1 MSNRATTTATAKR
14 PAFDVDRARVS
25 NTGRTLTSDATGRGW
40 SPDADSASSPP
51 TLHSFGGI
59 STSAPA
65 GMTIGR
71 PDDQYEAAAERAAEA
86 VIAGN
91 GASEAPAIGGGAP
104 RVQAR
109 AVAGAAPQVTA
120 ELPRQM
126 QAAATEG
133 RALPTSQRT
142 FYEDRLG
149 HDFGAVR
156 IHAGPAAA
164 AAASSVQAQA
174 FAHGSDVYFGENF
187 YQPDSPS
194 GQRLIAHELAHTV
207 QQRPNVIARRAL
219 DDAPSS
225 DGPDVAPSRGA
236 DEEGSQP
243 PGAIADQLGSTL
255 EDDQSDRSGQVRDRL
270 SRLSPSSRRRAT
282 AALQGRQASDPSQDE
297 GRRNVAVTRP
307 APPAEKPDA
316 GKPSTDAAARR
327 EGDRKPEQ
335 RPGTPEARAAQS
347 GIASARPPAVA
358 SASTAAPDAAPAA
371 PPSSITT
378 SAMPQTEQ
386 KPAPSQRAEASGPP
400 DAARMPPHAAPS
412 SLETPAHAGTPGG
425 GGASHAVGPAADDDR
440 PLRLADLFEQPQA
453 KTSNG
458 ATSAEGGATGADEKA
473 QTMPLRAAP
482 SLVPDE
488 HPAGEPAQRDVVS
501 EPAQEESAATEGSSV
516 AQMEALASDL
526 ETASAAATQALKT
539 QSTTVSAHARQQAA
553 TARGGIRAEVNQ
565 AIKQIQ
571 AGQAGLLSELS
582 TKVTATH
589 ALIDTS
595 LAARKSGAIA
605 AGLTSQKNVK
615 DIFSGHRASVDDTV
629 IKKTKAAEALRDKK
643 GEVVRQRNQA
653 DIKTAYRMGG
663 AAMRRYPNT
672 MRGAYIG
679 GAAFDV
685 AEATAKK
692 MREQEPDLVSAIKEN
707 TEPLAEYFR
716 TQGAKALEGF
726 DVNLPK
732 ILASADDGVAK
743 TLADQDK
750 RAREAHT
757 QLDTIASQTRSEI
770 SAIGLEA
777 VAQAAAFGPQ
787 VESRLD
793 AELGRVL
800 KAISDEPGDVMRR
813 ISPPIEEAITLFR
826 SADQPDVDAAK
837 ALTGGLKGFVD
848 GSVASAVDTMEHAAA
863 ASGERFQ
870 GMHGSARQAMAAQ
883 VARTN
888 KVWDGT
894 RAGIAKTTGTL
905 HSNFD
910 NAVAGSV
917 SILSETL
924 TGTENTIR
932 TQLAPIVDQI
942 GASFDDTLRDAE
954 GKIDAR
960 IDEGMAKNTEALADL
975 GGQMD
980 EAAVQ
985 AAFEYDHPVLSSIE
999 TGLEFLTGIIAGIIA
1014 VLAVVAFFLLV
1025 GWIIASVL
1033 GVSMLV
1039 AGLIILAGTVGFAI
1053 GLSLGARLAA
1063 GQGFGE
1069 ALLGAV
1075 GDFGRSV
1082 PGMLYDMTGIPKL
1095 RKAFSDE
1102 PMTPYQRG
1110 KLIGEGGTEL
1120 VLAIFMVRGAAKGIA
1135 AGFKNLP
1142 RFKPPVATP
1151 EITAIPEIAA
1161 PRGPP
1166 AAAAPVE
1173 APVELPGKGVGAIEP
1188 RPPTAP
1194 PEPVPNAP
1202 RRAIGFGDREP
1213 IAPKAEPAPGAPR
1226 RAIGFGDREPI
1237 APKAEPA
1244 PGAPRRA
1251 IGFGDREPIAPK
1263 AEPAPG
1269 APRRAIGFGDREPIA
1284 PQPEPRP
1291 PAVEGPGPAPEAPAN
1306 LRGQVIESGRPSASE
1321 PMGRGEPIRAGG
1333 RSSVEPR
1340 AQFEPGGGPKPV
1352 QGTPE
1357 TPALEEPPAVE
1368 QPAEKPALEQPAEQ
1382 APPDEPAPKQPETA
1396 KPKTTAEQAEPAQK
1410 PQPDKPAAEPAEL
1423 SKGAETEAP
1432 AEGEASEKSTPKD
1445 PAAEQK
1451 YSDLK
1456 KEVEGH
1462 KSRWEDAAE
1471 KKNRLRDEMNE
1482 AGNEKAGAEKELG
1495 VKKQA
1500 GKPKEIKAAQDRLD
1514 AAKAREAE
1522 LRKQFKKATAEERD
1536 LGRKYSNK
1544 QAELEKLKLQVYP
1557 EERSSLPCF
1566 AADTAV
1572 WSATGPKP
1580 ICALVPG
1587 DMVKALDLASKAVVL
1602 RQVDA
1607 VYVNRTVHFYDVR
1620 LDGEVIR
1627 VTARHRFWLPD
1638 EGEWIEAKEL
1648 KVGARLLHWD
1658 GLCKDVE
1665 DIVYQDVP
1673 ITPTYNLRVEEHSNY
1688 FVGPGVLVHNDGPA
1702 RYSFGDNVIYEG
1714 TNPDFPGKVYVGR
1727 SNNREIRQG
1736 AHRREALKNLKRTDL
1751 TKEEREFWEFKKG
1764 MKLKERI
1771 SGLNDDQ
1778 AAFMEQKNID
1788 IEVKVNKDNLVN
1800 RDLRPVSQKRM
1811 ARLEKSIAN
1820 DPAVRDAGFCPK

>member
-14 PAFDVDRARVS
+14 PAFDVDRARVA
-25 NTGRTLTSDATGRGW
+25 NTGRALTSDATGRGW
-40 SPDADSASSPP
+40 SPGADADSASSSP

-59 STSAPA
+59 SIGEPA
-65 GMTIGR
+65 RMTIGR
-71 PDDQYEAAAERAAEA
+71 PDDQYEAAAERAADA
-86 VIAGN
+86 VASGDRT
-91 GASEAPAIGGGAP
+91 SEAPAIGGGAP

-126 QAAATEG
+126 QAAANEG

-187 YQPDSPS
+187 YRPDSPS

-219 DDAPSS
+219 DDAPANESS
-225 DGPDVAPSRGA
+225 DLASSRGA
-236 DEEGSQP
+236 DGEASQP
-243 PGAIADQLGSTL
+243 PGAVADQLGSTL
-255 EDDQSDRSGQVRDRL
+255 DDDSSDTSGKVRDRM
-270 SRLSPSSRRRAT
+270 SQLSPFSRRRVA
-282 AALQGRQASDPSQDE
+282 AALQGREASNPSQAE
-297 GRRNVAVTRP
+297 GRSAAVVKP
-307 APPAEKPDA
+307 APPADTRDA
-316 GKPSTDAAARR
+316 GAPSADTAKRDGERPR
-327 EGDRKPEQ
+327 EE
-335 RPGTPEARAAQS
+335 RPGTPQARAAQS
-347 GIASARPPAVA
+347 GVANARPSSVA
-358 SASTAAPDAAPAA
+358 SGSTAAPAAAPAA
-371 PPSSITT
+371 PPTSITT

-400 DAARMPPHAAPS
+400 GAVRMPPHAAPS

-440 PLRLADLFEQPQA
+440 PLRLADLFEQPEA
-453 KTSNG
+453 KTSGG
-458 ATSAEGGATGADEKA
+458 ATSGSDEKA
-473 QTMPLRAAP
+473 QTTALRAAP
-482 SLVPDE
+482 SLVPGE
-488 HPAGEPAQRDVVS
+488 GPAGEPAQPGVVS
-501 EPAQEESAATEGSSV
+501 EPAQEEPAAPEESSA

-526 ETASAAATQALKT
+526 ETALAAAKQALKT

-553 TARGGIRAEVNQ
+553 TARGGIRAQVRE
-565 AIKQIQ
+565 AIKKIQ

-595 LAARKSGAIA
+595 LAARKSQAIA
-605 AGLTSQKNVK
+605 AGLTSQKNVR
-615 DIFSGHRASVDDTV
+615 DIFTGHRKSVDDTV
-629 IKKTKAAEALRDKK
+629 IKKTKAADDLRDKK

-663 AAMRRYPNT
+663 AAMRRYPGT
-672 MRGAYIG
+672 TRGAYIG

-716 TQGAKALEGF
+716 TQGAKALDGF

-732 ILASADDGVAK
+732 ILASADEGVAK

-770 SAIGLEA
+770 STIGLEA

-800 KAISDEPGDVMRR
+800 KAIADAPGDVMRR

-837 ALTGGLKGFVD
+837 ALTGGLKGFID
-848 GSVASAVDTMEHAAA
+848 NSIASAVDTMEHAAA

-870 GMHGSARQAMAAQ
+870 GMHGSARQAMSAQ
-883 VARTN
+883 VARTD

-894 RAGIAKTTGTL
+894 RAGVAKTTGTL
-905 HSNFD
+905 HTNFD
-910 NAVAGSV
+910 NAVAGGV

-924 TGTENTIR
+924 TGTENNIR
-932 TQLAPIVDQI
+932 TQLSPIVDQI

-954 GKIDAR
+954 GKIDGR

-999 TGLEFLTGIIAGIIA
+999 TGLEFLAGIIAGIITI
-1014 VLAVVAFFLLV
+1014 LAVVAIFLLF

-1142 RFKPPVATP
+1142 RFRPPVATP

-1161 PRGPP
+1161 LRAPP

-1188 RPPTAP
+1188 RPTAP
-1194 PEPVPNAP
+1194 VQAEPGVGVDTAPQPPPSAGPAQVEPRVGVDAAPQPRPSGMPSQAEPRIGPSNEGIGAAKPQPQPSEPPVPDNVRPISSAEPGRAGPQPQLKTQRPVSPTDELAP
-1202 RRAIGFGDREP
+1202 RRAAARPSGVSSQPEP
-1213 IAPKAEPAPGAPR
+1213 RIAPSNEGVGAAQPQPQPSEPSVPDNVRPISSAEPGRAGPQPQLKTQRPVSPTDELAPR
-1226 RAIGFGDREPI
+1226 RA
-1237 APKAEPA
+1237 AA
-1244 PGAPRRA
+1244 
-1251 IGFGDREPIAPK
+1251 
-1263 AEPAPG
+1263 
-1269 APRRAIGFGDREPIA
+1269 
-1284 PQPEPRP
+1284 QPT
-1291 PAVEGPGPAPEAPAN
+1291 APEAQP
-1306 LRGQVIESGRPSASE
+1306 QVQVRPLQRAVNA
-1321 PMGRGEPIRAGG
+1321 PDVVEPIEVGG
-1333 RSSVEPR
+1333 TPENASGGGSALD
-1340 AQFEPGGGPKPV
+1340 AQASAKPPGGGPQPLRSV
-1352 QGTPE
+1352 QGGGRSARPQVGE
-1357 TPALEEPPAVE
+1357 GPSRGPSGGGPRGPRPVERPAVE
-1368 QPAEKPALEQPAEQ
+1368 
-1382 APPDEPAPKQPETA
+1382 EPATKPREAA
-1396 KPKTTAEQAEPAQK
+1396 KPRTSTPEAEPAQEPK
-1410 PQPDKPAAEPAEL
+1410 PGKATEARKPAKGTTPEEKTPDAEASDKPAAGEQGTRTSGRPRATPEPDT
-1423 SKGAETEAP
+1423 KPPT
-1432 AEGEASEKSTPKD
+1432 
-1445 PAAEQK
+1445 AAEIKRAQAMGNNK
-1451 YSDLK
+1451 PPQYTRLGD
-1456 KEVEGH
+1456 VW
-1462 KSRWEDAAE
+1462 RWLDY
-1471 KKNRLRDEMNE
+1471 
-1482 AGNEKAGAEKELG
+1482 KAGGGKIKNFEDWLEVSRG
-1495 VKKQA
+1495 SRGGGPNHQA
-1500 GKPKEIKAAQDRLD
+1500 IQDRLAAGAQREVQVGDNAAD
-1514 AAKAREAE
+1514 AMWKKGQNGATRDTYHQIGELNEVRGDPINRERFNFE
-1522 LRKQFKKATAEERD
+1522 QMYNQFRRAGKVVEMWFWDRNNPAATEPV
-1536 LGRKYSNK
+1536 
-1544 QAELEKLKLQVYP
+1544 LKLTTDRPLSEQP
-1557 EERSSLPCF
+1557 
-1566 AADTAV
+1566 D
-1572 WSATGPKP
+1572 W
-1580 ICALVPG
+1580 
-1587 DMVKALDLASKAVVL
+1587 
-1602 RQVDA
+1602 
-1607 VYVNRTVHFYDVR
+1607 
-1620 LDGEVIR
+1620 IR
-1627 VTARHRFWLPD
+1627 
-1638 EGEWIEAKEL
+1638 
-1648 KVGARLLHWD
+1648 
-1658 GLCKDVE
+1658 
-1665 DIVYQDVP
+1665 
-1673 ITPTYNLRVEEHSNY
+1673 
-1688 FVGPGVLVHNDGPA
+1688 
-1702 RYSFGDNVIYEG
+1702 
-1714 TNPDFPGKVYVGR
+1714 
-1727 SNNREIRQG
+1727 
-1736 AHRREALKNLKRTDL
+1736 ALK
-1751 TKEEREFWEFKKG
+1751 
-1764 MKLKERI
+1764 
-1771 SGLNDDQ
+1771 
-1778 AAFMEQKNID
+1778 
-1788 IEVKVNKDNLVN
+1788 
-1800 RDLRPVSQKRM
+1800 
-1811 ARLEKSIAN
+1811 
-1820 DPAVRDAGFCPK
+1820 PK